1 MLSYREKDSLIHRL
15 HPAVVVALAAS
26 IFILSLVFSH
36 LLYLLGLLLAV
47 GAVIAAAGILAEWGS
62 YLKFSIP
69 LVLLIMLVN
78 GLLVQ
83 MGDTVL
89 VAAAL
94 PGLGTV
100 KITLEALTY
109 GAGMGLRLLVVI
121 SAFALYTHAVH
132 PDKMLG
138 LLGGRGS
145 KSILAATLATRL
157 FPLIIEDFRR
167 ITEVQRCRGVRF
179 QEGNWRERV
188 RKWVP
193 VAGVLLTSSLEQSLR
208 LAAAMYVRG
217 YGSGPRSRYHRE
229 LFRPRDYLVL
239 LATTGGLAAGIWAA
253 LQGWSSYTYYPRL
266 VGFRPEEIKMASVVT
281 LALALP
287 AILSWGWKKWP
298 CLRSKI

>member
-94 PGLGTV
+94 RGWAQEDYTGS
-100 KITLEALTY
+100 LTY
-109 GAGMGLRLLVVI
+109 GWDEAAVVVI
-121 SAFALYTHAVH
+121 SAFALYTHAH
-132 PDKMLG
+132 PDKMLIT
-138 LLGGRGS
+138 GRQRS
-145 KSILAATLATRL
+145 KSYWQPPWLPGFSLDNRG
-157 FPLIIEDFRR
+157 FRR
-167 ITEVQRCRGVRF
+167 ITEVQRCRGVRL
-179 QEGNWRERV
+179 QEGNWRNG

-193 VAGVLLTSSLEQSLR
+193 VAVLR
-208 LAAAMYVRG
+208 LPV
-217 YGSGPRSRYHRE
+217 
-229 LFRPRDYLVL
+229 
-239 LATTGGLAAGIWAA
+239 
-253 LQGWSSYTYYPRL
+253 
-266 VGFRPEEIKMASVVT
+266 
-281 LALALP
+281 
-287 AILSWGWKKWP
+287 
-298 CLRSKI
+298 